1 MPMRRAL
8 FGLIA
13 LFFTLPW
20 PQDAFAYSYAEA
32 EDPMV
37 VIFREGL
44 IAAKEGKWGIARKKS
59 EEGISA
65 QKGHLFEADELK
77 PEFGEAIEK
86 KDLSKTGGLFANLVY
101 ISIREKLY
109 RCMHDGLKDFKNDKA
124 RLGLARKSYMDALD
138 GNVKKQ
144 DAKRSEAILKQF
156 DTALAA
162 LGNPGLFGIG
172 KKEAEPA
179 RFKEAV
185 ETIEKLVEK
194 TFPGFVGGKRR

>member
-1 MPMRRAL
+1 MRRAL

-13 LFFTLPW
+13 LFFTFPW
-20 PQDAFAYSYAEA
+20 AQEAFSYSYAEA

-37 VIFREGL
+37 IIFREGL
-44 IAAKEGKWGIARKKS
+44 IAATEGKWDLARKKS

-65 QKGHLFEADELK
+65 QKGHLFEADKLK
-77 PEFGEAIEK
+77 PEFSKAIEK
-86 KDLSKTGGLFANLVY
+86 RELSKTAELFANLVY
-101 ISIREKLY
+101 ISIREKLH
-109 RCMHDGLKDFKNDKA
+109 RCMRDGLKDFKNDKA

-172 KKEAEPA
+172 AKQSDPGGFEK
-179 RFKEAV
+179 AV
-185 ETIEKLVEK
+185 KNIEKQIIIS
-194 TFPGFVGGKRR
+194 FPGFFDGNAR